1 MGRVRTVISWILGLG
16 LPLLYLLGVLSA
28 IDAVMKARTA
38 QGAIA
43 WAVSHVTVPFL
54 SLPLYWVFGRSSF
67 DDYVQVLQ
75 ELDAELDHRLE
86 EAKAGPL
93 REWLVDPDE
102 ESDPRRRAEL
112 KGFDR
117 LSTLFFTRGNGA
129 RLFVDGR
136 QAFDAM
142 FACIDEA
149 QDYVL
154 AQFYI
159 VRDDDL
165 GREFQGRLIAA
176 AERGVRVYLLFDE
189 FGSHALPRRY
199 VRQLHE
205 AGIRVQGATGG
216 RRWLG
221 RFRLN
226 FRNHRKIVV
235 ADGRRGFLGGL
246 NVGDEYV
253 GGHPRLT
260 PWRDTQIRL
269 DGPVVQGL
277 QLSFIRDWY
286 YVSRRVPELTW
297 DVVPSTEDRN
307 ALVLASGPADPIETC
322 GLLFAHAID
331 SAERRV
337 WIASPYFVPDGRVLG
352 ALQLAA
358 LRGVDVRIL
367 IPGMADH
374 WMFRYVHYAFLPE
387 VQQVGVRVFR
397 YGEGFMHQKVIL
409 VDDDYAG
416 VGTANL
422 DNRSFRLNFELTCL
436 IEDHSFCADVAEML
450 ERDFGRSTLAERS
463 VLGEYPFALRLATE
477 VTRLLSPTL

>member
-1 MGRVRTVISWILGLG
+1 MMWWLLGVG
-16 LPLLYLLGVLSA
+16 VPLLYLLGVVSA
-28 IDAVMKARTA
+28 VDAVMKARTA
-38 QGAIA
+38 QGATA
-43 WAVSHVTVPFL
+43 WALAHVTMPFL
-54 SLPLYWVFGRSSF
+54 SLPLYWVFGRSTF
-67 DDYVQVLQ
+67 DDYVRALQ
-75 ELDAELDHRLE
+75 ELDAEVEHRIE
-86 EAKAGPL
+86 TAKDGPL
-93 REWLVDPDE
+93 EEWLVHPDDE
-102 ESDPRRRAEL
+102 TDPRRRAEL
-112 KGFDR
+112 RGFEH

-136 QAFDAM
+136 DAFDAM

-149 QDYVL
+149 REYVL

-159 VRDDDL
+159 IRDDDL
-165 GREFQGRLIAA
+165 GRAFHAHLLAA
-176 AERGVRVYLLFDE
+176 AERGVRVYLLYDE
-189 FGSHALPRRY
+189 FGSHTLPRRY
-199 VRQLHE
+199 LTSLRE
-205 AGIRVQGATGG
+205 AGVRVRGSTGG

-226 FRNHRKIVV
+226 FRNHRKLVV

-260 PWRDTQIRL
+260 PWRDTQLQL
-269 DGPVVQGL
+269 DGPVVLGL
-277 QLSFIRDWY
+277 QLTFVRDWY
-286 YVSRRVPELTW
+286 YVARGVPDLRWE
-297 DVVPSTEDRN
+297 VRPSAEDRN
-307 ALVLASGPADPIETC
+307 ALILASGPADPIETC

-331 SAERRV
+331 SAEHRV

-367 IPGMADH
+367 IPGIADH
-374 WMFRYVHYAFLPE
+374 WMFRYVHYAYLQE
-387 VQQVGVRVFR
+387 VEQVGVKILR
-397 YGEGFMHQKVIL
+397 YDEGFMHQKVML
-409 VDDDYAG
+409 VDDDYAA

-436 IEDHSFCADVAEML
+436 IEDRPFCDDMAAML
-450 ERDFGRSTLAERS
+450 ERDFARSTPALASAIE
-463 VLGEYPFALRLATE
+463 EHPFTLRLATG